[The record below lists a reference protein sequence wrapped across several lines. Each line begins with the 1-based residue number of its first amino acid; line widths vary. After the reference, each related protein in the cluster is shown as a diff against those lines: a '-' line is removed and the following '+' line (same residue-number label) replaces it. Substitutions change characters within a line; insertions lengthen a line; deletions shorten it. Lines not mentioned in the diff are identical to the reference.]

1 MAEAIATSLLAD
13 APQTRSITEVG
24 SAGVGA
30 AEGEQTTFEAVQ
42 ALNRL
47 GVPPTAKRSR
57 ALTRDLIVQADAI
70 FGMTRSHVRA
80 ILALTPDARGKV
92 ELLDPDGEDIP
103 DPIGGD
109 QSVYTQA
116 AERIRR
122 AIQRRIKEQRL

>member
-1 MAEAIATSLLAD
+1 MAEAIAKALLAGV
-13 APQTRSITEVG
+13 PQTKAITEVG

-30 AEGEQTTFEAVQ
+30 PAGDPTTLEATE
-42 ALNRL
+42 ALKRL
-47 GVPPTAKRSR
+47 GVPGTGKRSR
-57 ALTRDLIVQADAI
+57 TLTRELVTHADAI

-80 ILALTPDARGKV
+80 ILSLTSDAKGKV

-109 QSVYTQA
+109 QAVYTQA

-122 AIQRRIKEQRL
+122 VIQRRIKEQRL